1 MQLTL
6 ITLFLFFQSA
16 IFFLTL
22 FLFHNSPTQDTYS
35 YFSNYLWKSST
46 PAEPEKRVVVS
57 YAFDKYD
64 YKDFETRNCLIIT
77 YENGFHIWD
86 IEDTKNIFEI
96 CSIKSEEKK
105 KYFYSKILPTP
116 FNEIKGQPKN
126 IFSSMRPVLLSYDGE
141 GFLSWT
147 SLSTKHEESRK
158 SHQKISGIDANRH
171 VICIVSSSF
180 FFCKLKYFHYFF
192 HSFYLDFI
200 VGFAYLFFCFY
211 NWDFQPIFLGRII
224 FCLILFKCY
233 F

>member
-1 MQLTL
+1 MRLNKEGFKQQGSAYTALSVNNDASPRSTSQRGETFSVTLFYSHFFVQLTL

-180 FFCKLKYFHYFF
+180 FF
-192 HSFYLDFI
+192 
-200 VGFAYLFFCFY
+200 FA
-211 NWDFQPIFLGRII
+211 N
-224 FCLILFKCY
+224 
-233 F
+233 